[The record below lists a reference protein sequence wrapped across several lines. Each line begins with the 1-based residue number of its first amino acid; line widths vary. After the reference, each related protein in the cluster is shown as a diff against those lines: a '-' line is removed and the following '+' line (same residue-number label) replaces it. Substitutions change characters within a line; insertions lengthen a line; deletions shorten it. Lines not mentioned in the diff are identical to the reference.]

1 MTTKSCRK
9 SGKKHTPIMS
19 MKEAGAMGKA
29 YSVKKGESSKSSMH
43 GASKEMYEGMS
54 REELKRHLK
63 EWGHRRNKMS
73 KRTK

>member
-1 MTTKSCRK
+1 
-9 SGKKHTPIMS
+9 
-19 MKEAGAMGKA
+19 MGKA

-63 EWGHRRNKMS
+63 EWGARRNKIS